1 MLAVY
6 TGLTAGDAAVEPGSL
21 GAVER
26 PVFPVTFPVPL
37 PNWELAQS
45 SCMTDYSLDFNL
57 QPSTEQMP
65 WDWRKDR
72 NSRWGPAPPGLPPS
86 PEDTMESRR
95 AVATAHVYVLHRGLR
110 AGSFRGPACPG
121 QPGFCGNTSPGPG
134 TQKVLVES
142 SGWAP
147 TRYIRNYSLP

>member
-57 QPSTEQMP
+57 QPSTEQVP
-65 WDWRKDR
+65 WD
-72 NSRWGPAPPGLPPS
+72 
-86 PEDTMESRR
+86 
-95 AVATAHVYVLHRGLR
+95 
-110 AGSFRGPACPG
+110 
-121 QPGFCGNTSPGPG
+121 
-134 TQKVLVES
+134 
-142 SGWAP
+142 
-147 TRYIRNYSLP
+147 